1 MLDASGLLV
10 VFFVFHHSLFS
21 FTFFF
26 FFIKYANLVLEL
38 LKIQSHSSWIFFF
51 QFDVT
56 GFLTIQS

>member
-26 FFIKYANLVLEL
+26 FFYKICQSCAGVAKDTESFL
-38 LKIQSHSSWIFFF
+38 LDILFSI
-51 QFDVT
+51 
-56 GFLTIQS
+56 